1 MSMELMESGI
11 VRENHPCRHKGR
23 IEFKVRKETSRI
35 SVGKGDEPMHRLQ
48 DLIGVGLTRTL
59 GREAEQLSQR
69 AGQTP
74 ILMNLLLSLRV
85 EQTLILKDL
94 ELNRKVER
102 IPIMRDLGA
111 VLKDLDTIL
120 KGLDTVL
127 KDLDTVL
134 KDLGT
139 VVMDLGRMRHMV

>member
-1 MSMELMESGI
+1 MELMESGI
-11 VRENHPCRHKGR
+11 IRENHPCRHKGR
-23 IEFKVRKETSRI
+23 IEFKVRKETSKI
-35 SVGKGDEPMHRLQ
+35 LVGKGDEPMNRLQ
-48 DLIGVGLTRTL
+48 DLIGVELTQKL

-74 ILMNLLLSLRV
+74 ILMNLLLGLRV

-94 ELNRKVER
+94 ELSRKVER
-102 IPIMRDLGA
+102 IPIVRDLGA
-111 VLKDLDTIL
+111 VL

-127 KDLDTVL
+127 KGLDAVLKGLDTIL

>member
-23 IEFKVRKETSRI
+23 IEFKVKKETSRI

-74 ILMNLLLSLRV
+74 ILMHLLLGLRA
-85 EQTLILKDL
+85 ERIRILKDL
-94 ELNRKVER
+94 ELSRKVER
-102 IPIMRDLGA
+102 IPIVRDLGA
-111 VLKDLDTIL
+111 VLKGLDAVLKRLDTI
-120 KGLDTVL
+120 
-127 KDLDTVL
+127 L

-139 VVMDLGRMRHMV
+139 VVKDLGRMRHMV

>member
-48 DLIGVGLTRTL
+48 DLVGVGLTRTL

-69 AGQTP
+69 AGRTP
-74 ILMNLLLSLRV
+74 ILMHLLLGLRA
-85 EQTLILKDL
+85 ERIRILKDL
-94 ELNRKVER
+94 ELSRKVER
-102 IPIMRDLGA
+102 IPIVRDLGA
-111 VLKDLDTIL
+111 VLKGLDAVL
-120 KGLDTVL
+120 KGLDTIM
-127 KDLDTVL
+127 

-139 VVMDLGRMRHMV
+139 VVTDLGRMRHMV